1 MRVKTVERSASGP
14 IVSRISHYSS
24 SLVTGIPIC
33 TSLAFLANT
42 GGIVSTKIFLH
53 KWAPA
58 YREPLAITV
67 GIEALALGLI
77 IALKM
82 WMYFDNKKRN
92 KAQGVNRQSKDVPTE
107 ALADGLKN
115 SLFRH
120 FYKFSFQVHSNNVV
134 EYSF

>member
-14 IVSRISHYSS
+14 TVSRIPLLLIACDRHADLHVV
-24 SLVTGIPIC
+24 SLPGEYRRYRLHQDFPSQMGTG
-33 TSLAFLANT
+33 
-42 GGIVSTKIFLH
+42 
-53 KWAPA
+53 
-58 YREPLAITV
+58 EPLAITV
-67 GIEALALGLI
+67 GIEALALGLTI
-77 IALKM
+77 VLKM

-92 KAQGVNRQSKDVPTE
+92 KAQGMNRQSKGVPTE